1 MKKMTKPNLLIS
13 MAFLVALGLLGAPG
27 VTDGDMLPQENVR
40 VGQIR
45 NTYTMMA
52 FLKLLPD
59 LLMKKRAQP
68 NLVILVVFLVV
79 LGL

>member
-1 MKKMTKPNLLIS
+1 M
-13 MAFLVALGLLGAPG
+13 
-27 VTDGDMLPQENVR
+27 GDMLPQENVR

-52 FLKLLPD
+52 FLKLFQDLP
-59 LLMKKRAQP
+59 MKKRAQP

>member
-1 MKKMTKPNLLIS
+1 MDDLL
-13 MAFLVALGLLGAPG
+13 
-27 VTDGDMLPQENVR
+27 TQENVR

-45 NTYTMMA
+45 NTYTLMA
-52 FLKLLPD
+52 FMKLFPD
-59 LLMKKRAQP
+59 LPLKKRAQP

>member
-1 MKKMTKPNLLIS
+1 M
-13 MAFLVALGLLGAPG
+13 
-27 VTDGDMLPQENVR
+27 GDMLPQDNVR

-59 LLMKKRAQP
+59 LLMKKRAKP

>member
-1 MKKMTKPNLLIS
+1 M
-13 MAFLVALGLLGAPG
+13 
-27 VTDGDMLPQENVR
+27 GDMLPQDNVR

-79 LGL
+79 LGLLEGPLE